1 MAAYPWRAVKP
12 MKARLAAAHAV
23 GSVVLVLA
31 GACASEQPGDDQPE
45 QSTQSSAPVNTKK
58 CLKHQRY
65 GTWPAGPRLQ
75 ALTQRVLSNAD
86 EQASAAAV
94 ERFARAIG
102 SAARRASKVCG
113 DEATE
118 LAAVAELAGSA
129 VDAGPDEA
137 LLRQIVDA
145 FEEWGQT
152 IGRVRETRILY
163 VADPCVPMREHV
175 HASYEIGRRPES
187 GGVAVWVEVVLVN
200 DWTEQVYLDHGGR
213 IEATG
218 VRPDGGTRIYDWG
231 GSSSDTS
238 GAAPGRTSRDRV
250 YPVPATGPEPYL
262 HLFPEGDVRVFDV
275 HGSAYGRVGPCAIDV
290 EPTD

>member
-1 MAAYPWRAVKP
+1 VRAT
-12 MKARLAAAHAV
+12 AAAAHAL
-23 GSVVLVLA
+23 GTVVLLLA
-31 GACASEQPGDDQPE
+31 GACGSEQPDTEQPDSEQPDQA
-45 QSTQSSAPVNTKK
+45 TRSSVPVNTKK
-58 CLKHQRY
+58 CLKYQRY

-75 ALTQRVLSNAD
+75 ALTQRVLSDAD
-86 EQASAAAV
+86 EQAAAAA
-94 ERFARAIG
+94 ERFARTIG
-102 SAARRASKVCG
+102 SAARRANKVCG

-129 VDAGPDEA
+129 VDGEPDEA

-145 FEEWGQT
+145 FEEWGRT

-163 VADPCVPMREHV
+163 VADPCVSIRQHV
-175 HASYEIGRRPES
+175 HASYEVRRRPES

-200 DWTEQVYLDHGGR
+200 DWTERVYLDHGGR

-218 VRPDGGTRIYDWG
+218 VRPDGGTTLYDWG

-238 GAAPGRTSRDRV
+238 GAAPGKTSRDRV
-250 YPVPATGPEPYL
+250 YPVPATGPEPFL
-262 HLFPEGDVRVFDV
+262 HLFPEGDVRVFEV
-275 HGSAYGRVGPCAIDV
+275 YGSAYGRVGPCAIHV